1 MSINVRRHDLVSRTS
16 GRESATDLLQSRLG
30 KLERWVE
37 EHDYEGYEPFDG
49 MASWLRAFTFHNGF
63 MERLL
68 IQLVRQSP
76 VNLRP
81 LLGVK
86 PHLSTKGRGYMALG
100 YLKHYGFS
108 GEEGYR
114 ARAEGSL
121 NWLMENRSPNNPE
134 YGWGNHFDFSSR
146 GGRLPK
152 HEPTIVWNSL
162 IGQAFLDGYELL
174 RERKYL
180 EVAESVCRWILR
192 LPREIT
198 SSGSC
203 LSYVAYQKNSVHNAN
218 MLGAALL
225 ARTAR
230 FTGDRNA
237 LRVAKEAMEFS
248 CSRQLGDGAWYYG
261 VHPNT
266 HWIDNFHTGYNLD
279 SLRSYIDNTGDPDY
293 AGNLRRGYEYFKR
306 TFFEESG
313 RPKYYH
319 NRAYPIDI
327 QCAAQAIDTLTG
339 FSASDETSLELA
351 VKVAKWTMGNM
362 QDDSGYFYY
371 RILPRMKVK
380 IPMMHWGQA
389 TMYKALVQLT
399 GTLRK

>member
-1 MSINVRRHDLVSRTS
+1 MSINVRRHPPDSRRADLERT
-16 GRESATDLLQSRLG
+16 TDLLRSRLG
-30 KLERWVE
+30 KLERWIE
-37 EHDYEGYEPFDG
+37 GHDYEGYEPFDG
-49 MASWLRAFTFHNGF
+49 LSSWLGAFTFRNGF

-86 PHLSTKGRGYMALG
+86 PHASTKGRGYMAWG
-100 YLKHYGFS
+100 YLKNYGFS
-108 GEEGYR
+108 GEERYKI
-114 ARAEGSL
+114 RAERSL
-121 NWLMENRSPNNPE
+121 EWLMENRTPNDRE

-180 EVAESVCRWILR
+180 EVAESVCRWILG
-192 LPREIT
+192 LPKEKT

-203 LSYVAYQKNSVHNAN
+203 LSYVAYQQNSVHNSN
-218 MLGAALL
+218 MLGAAML

-230 FTGDRNA
+230 FTGDRKA
-237 LRVAKEAMEFS
+237 SKVAKEAMEFS
-248 CSRQLGDGAWYYG
+248 CSRQLAHGAWYYG

-279 SLRSYIDNTGDPDY
+279 SLRSYIETTGDPDY
-293 AGNLRRGYEYFKR
+293 AENLRRGYEYYKR

-339 FSASDETSLELA
+339 FSAGDGTSLELA
-351 VKVAKWTMGNM
+351 VNVARWTMENM

-389 TMYKALVQLT
+389 TMYKALVQLSVA
-399 GTLRK
+399 LRK